1 MIVPMTAETGNGEI
15 VIIGYAGHS
24 AILGEW
30 MLSGTYVRGGVLNVM
45 GKNPQTGKV
54 DGLTIPFPATAVGS
68 HGGTTF
74 SVTIAI
80 PERKDVPHVVEG
92 FEVRIDDKRLP
103 YKPEVYVDNTQQLVK
118 NLKQERSTTLG
129 RTAVRVITRTIAAQQ
144 AKKAMET
151 DNVFLNLVTSIGTD
165 VAAGQLEQA
174 DLRVALFLPHQ
185 VRMARV
191 PAKPGTHTV
200 KVLATNSNGSAVKE
214 YTYTVHVKAGGKS
227 VIVVPAIR

>member
-1 MIVPMTAETGNGEI
+1 MKKLLALVLAIAMIMTCSLAMADRLADI
-15 VIIGYAGHS
+15 QAAGS
-24 AILGEW
+24 ISKSSEEMEEAVQALVMLGF
-30 MLSGTYVRGGVLNVM
+30 G
-45 GKNPQTGKV
+45 
-54 DGLTIPFPATAVGS
+54 
-68 HGGTTF
+68 
-74 SVTIAI
+74 
-80 PERKDVPHVVEG
+80 
-92 FEVRIDDKRLP
+92 
-103 YKPEVYVDNTQQLVK
+103 
-118 NLKQERSTTLG
+118 
-129 RTAVRVITRTIAAQQ
+129 AQQ